1 MNVTAEAFKM
11 DICDKKQEIEKE
23 VKQEAACSSGTV
35 DFGTV
40 KIPEDSLKFLVL
52 QNKGKCAVSF
62 DLFLKNVS
70 SKIFS
75 ETPVEEAVEPKKEQ
89 KVSHQAKMSL

>member
-1 MNVTAEAFKM
+1 MIITAEAFKM
-11 DICDKKQEIEKE
+11 DICDKKQEIEK
-23 VKQEAACSSGTV
+23 AARSSGSV

-52 QNKGKCAVSF
+52 QNKGKCPVSF

-75 ETPVEEAVEPKKEQ
+75 ETPVEEAAEPKKEQ